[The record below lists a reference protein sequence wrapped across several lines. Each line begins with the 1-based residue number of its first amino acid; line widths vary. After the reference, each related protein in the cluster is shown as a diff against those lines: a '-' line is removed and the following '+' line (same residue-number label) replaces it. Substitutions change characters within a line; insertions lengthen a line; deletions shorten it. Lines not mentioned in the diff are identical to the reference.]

1 MRGAAI
7 QGSLKL
13 GSVAGIDIRLHYT
26 WLFAFFLIALSL
38 ALGYFPGSN
47 NEFGVATPW
56 ILGIVAAMLL
66 FGSVLVHELAH
77 SLVAGARGLR
87 VNSITLFIL
96 GGVSSITS
104 EPASSKDEFLIAVV
118 GPLTSFV
125 LGALFWLLS
134 QAAPSGSSIAEIAGY
149 LGFANLLLGLFNI
162 VPGFPLDGGRV
173 LRSIVWASTRNMSG
187 GTRVASYIGQ
197 TTAFVLIGWGIV
209 NVLSGNFVGG
219 LWTALI
225 GWFLNTSAEAAR
237 QQVSSQTLLDGV
249 LVSSIMDVSPEA
261 ASPELS
267 VREFMLEHA
276 LRRGQRALPVLD
288 DGSLLGIVSISD
300 AKHLGQDAWAAT
312 PVSEIMS
319 RMPLKTIEPDSDL
332 GTALRLIV
340 ENDVHQLPVLQNGR
354 LVGMLSRADIMRY
367 IQLGLDVRSPASSAA
382 EELAAAR
389 V

>member
-1 MRGAAI
+1 M

-13 GSVAGIDIRLHYT
+13 GSIARIDIRLHYT
-26 WLFAFFLIALSL
+26 WLFAFFLIAVSL

-47 NEFGVATPW
+47 SEFGVATPW

-87 VNSITLFIL
+87 VNSITLFIF
-96 GGVSSITS
+96 GGVSSITR

-125 LGALFWLLS
+125 LAAFFWLLG
-134 QAAPSGSSIAEIAGY
+134 QAAPSGSSIAAISGY

-173 LRSIVWASTRNMSG
+173 LRSIIWAYTRNMSG
-187 GTRVASYIGQ
+187 ATRIASYIGQ

-225 GWFLNTSAEAAR
+225 GWFLNSSAEGAR
-237 QQVSSQTLLDGV
+237 QQDSVQNLLDGV
-249 LVSSIMDVSPEA
+249 PVSSIMDVSPEA
-261 ASPELS
+261 ASPELL

-276 LRRGQRALPVLD
+276 LRQGQRALPVLD
-288 DGSLLGIVSISD
+288 NGHLLGIVSVTD
-300 AKHLGQDAWAAT
+300 AKHLGQDAWATT
-312 PVSEIMS
+312 PVSDIMS
-319 RMPLKTIEPDSDL
+319 RTPLKTVGPDTDL
-332 GTALRLIV
+332 STALRLLV

-354 LVGMLSRADIMRY
+354 LMGMLSRADIMRY
-367 IQLGLDVRSPASSAA
+367 IQLGLDLRSPGSSAA
-382 EELAAAR
+382 EALAAAR
-389 V
+389 A